1 MSYLNRTK
9 EGIVKLKQKSYAKI
23 GDTSELRKKRHRH
36 RKDPRVRLRDNA
48 RKRAIEKNL
57 DWDLYTYKDVPK
69 CPKLCPILGIPLFV
83 GRRKST
89 DNSPSLDRIDNN
101 KGYTKDN
108 IHIISRKANAMK
120 SNASFK
126 EIEKLYNYMKDNK
139 YA

>member
-1 MSYLNRTK
+1 MK
-9 EGIVKLKQKSYAKI
+9 KL
-23 GDTSELRKKRHRH
+23 SELNYNIRKRKRH
-36 RKDPRVRLRDNA
+36 RKDPRVRLRDSA
-48 RKRAIEKNL
+48 RVRAIVRNL
-57 DWDLYTYKDVPK
+57 DWDLHTYKDVPK

-89 DNSPSLDRIDNN
+89 DNSPTLDRIDNN